1 MTAGTK
7 GRVPGPEHNTV
18 SLWLEFFFLFFLL
31 QKPIERCPV
40 IVLSLL
46 SITSECET
54 VIKKYEASPVHSRL
68 EKGLH
73 FLCPTSPVKLT
84 LP

>member
-1 MTAGTK
+1 MTAGTG

-18 SLWLEFFFLFFLL
+18 SLWLEVFFLLFFLL

-54 VIKKYEASPVHSRL
+54 VIKKYEASHVHS
-68 EKGLH
+68 
-73 FLCPTSPVKLT
+73 
-84 LP
+84 